1 MALSAAQREIANSPH
16 RWRVAVCG
24 RRFGKTH
31 LAIREIAKYA
41 RYPDKLIYY
50 VAPTYKMAK
59 TIVWKKLRRKL
70 QSLNWVQKANETEL
84 SLTLVNG
91 TEIHLKGAENYDSLR
106 GQGLDF
112 LVIDE
117 AADIDPAAWY
127 EVLRPMLSDKGGHAL
142 FLGTPKGMN
151 WFKDIYD
158 LAKTRPTVWR
168 SWQFTTIDGGNV
180 PPEEVEQARLDLD
193 PRVFRQEYEATFE
206 NFSGIIAYAFG
217 EHNFKAS
224 DPVTA
229 TEPLIVGTDF
239 NVNPMSSV
247 VMRRTKDGLH
257 VIDEIVIHGSNTHEL
272 VEELRNRY
280 PTNPITVFP
289 DPAGVQRKTSANGNT
304 DIKILENAGFTVRYH
319 RQHPPVKDR
328 INAANSLFFL
338 REDKTTRFLIDPRCK
353 STIKSLQQFC
363 FKPDTQIPDKDS
375 GFDHMFDALT
385 YAIQFLFPI
394 TREYSQPIAPQRWT
408 HKIG

>member
-16 RWRVAVCG
+16 RFRVAVCG

-31 LAIREIAKYA
+31 LAIREIAKFA

-59 TIVWKKLRRKL
+59 TIVWKKLKRRL

-117 AADIDPAAWY
+117 AADIDPAAFY
-127 EVLRPMLSDKGGHAL
+127 EVLRPMLADKAGQGL

-151 WFKDIYD
+151 WFKDLFD
-158 LAKTRPTVWR
+158 LGTTRPGVWK
-168 SWQFTTIDGGNV
+168 SWQFTTLSGGRV
-180 PPEEVEQARLDLD
+180 PPEEIEQARLDLD
-193 PRVFRQEYEATFE
+193 EKTFRQEFEATFE

-217 EHNFKAS
+217 QHNIKTLSTA
-224 DPVTA
+224 TA

-239 NVNPMSSV
+239 NVSPLTSV
-247 VMRRTKDGLH
+247 IMRRTSQGLEA
-257 VIDEIVIHGSNTHEL
+257 IDEIYLHGSNTNEL
-272 VEELRNRY
+272 VDELRNRY
-280 PTNPITVFP
+280 PTNPITVYP

-304 DIKILENAGFTVRYH
+304 DIKILENAGFQVRYNRQH
-319 RQHPPVKDR
+319 RQVKDR
-328 INAANSLFFL
+328 INAANSLFFQ
-338 REDKTTRFLIDPRCK
+338 REDGTTRFLIDPKCK
-353 STIKSLQQFC
+353 QTIKSLQQFC
-363 FKPDTQIPDKDS
+363 FKPDSQIPDKDS

-385 YAIQFLFPI
+385 YAIQYLFPI
-394 TREYSQPIAPQRWT
+394 TREYAPVQPQRWA